1 MDAPISEHSLH
12 DQELEQIQ
20 WNNPREKLNPRN
32 WPVWKKLF
40 HAVVPCIVAFV
51 ITFGTSVNDAA
62 VEILARKFDVSQ
74 ALSMLTLTLYTLG
87 LAFGPLAGARAASNL
102 ATLLICR
109 ELAGFFGSA
118 QVALGAG
125 TLADIWH
132 LEKEGSPSSLFS
144 ILGMFLG
151 PTVGSVAGAYAL
163 QDHHC
168 EWRFTQWVMVRE
180 TLKEKILA
188 KANTCEKAM
197 SKKAKSTVGQL
208 VTIGLGMLVKMLR
221 TEVIV
226 LLLTLYFASSSYV
239 LSTYISVIVGHLLA
253 AFMFGVFNKSLYANA
268 REAGGGIAAPET
280 FNHDRV
286 SWSAVVC
293 SGVPFGSGAFSLFL
307 STITYLVDV
316 YKARA
321 AASALAANGVIR
333 YILGATF
340 LLFTVQ
346 MYLFV

>member
-20 WNNPREKLNPRN
+20 WNNPREKLNPRS

-62 VEILARKFDVSQ
+62 VELLARNIRAAVDRTTIRDCRPPLDLCYPPS
-74 ALSMLTLTLYTLG
+74 LL
-87 LAFGPLAGARAASNL
+87 LAFSAGARAASNL

-168 EWRFTQWVMVRE
+168 ERRFTQWVMV
-180 TLKEKILA
+180 ILCA
-188 KANTCEKAM
+188 PVCLGSVSYVEEGEVHGGTARHYWTWNACKDVAHRGHCSLVDPVYCFPYAM
-197 SKKAKSTVGQL
+197 IFS
-208 VTIGLGMLVKMLR
+208 
-221 TEVIV
+221 
-226 LLLTLYFASSSYV
+226 YFASS
-239 LSTYISVIVGHLLA
+239 SVIVGHLLA

-280 FNHDRV
+280 FV
-286 SWSAVVC
+286 STQRWQ
-293 SGVPFGSGAFSLFL
+293 
-307 STITYLVDV
+307 
-316 YKARA
+316 A
-321 AASALAANGVIR
+321 ALI
-333 YILGATF
+333 
-340 LLFTVQ
+340 
-346 MYLFV
+346 